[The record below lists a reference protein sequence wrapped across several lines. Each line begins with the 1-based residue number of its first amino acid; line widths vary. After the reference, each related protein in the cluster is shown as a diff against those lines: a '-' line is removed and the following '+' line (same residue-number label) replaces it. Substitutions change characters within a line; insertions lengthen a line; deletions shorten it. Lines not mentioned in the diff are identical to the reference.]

1 MLRPSTVASGTDHI
15 LALTA
20 GGDVYSWGCGEK
32 GRLGRLPEA
41 DADNTEKRDEAAKR
55 KLLTPSRVPVLPA
68 GRAKVLTPIPA
79 LSAQLEH
86 TFE

>member
-1 MLRPSTVASGTDHI
+1 VTAVASGTDHV

-41 DADNTEKRDEAAKR
+41 DADNTNKRDEVGTAR
-55 KLLTPSRVPVLPA
+55 DRPRVPWCVETK
-68 GRAKVLTPIPA
+68 GRT
-79 LSAQLEH
+79 
-86 TFE
+86 